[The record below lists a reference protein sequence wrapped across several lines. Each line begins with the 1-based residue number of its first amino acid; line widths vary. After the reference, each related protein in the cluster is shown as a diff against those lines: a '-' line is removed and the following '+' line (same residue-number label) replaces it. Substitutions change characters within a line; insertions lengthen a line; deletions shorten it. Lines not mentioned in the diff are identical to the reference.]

1 MKFYIFFNEFSD
13 FSDWYV
19 EVDKAVSQNEAS
31 KLMVENDFGDT
42 LIDNWYIK
50 SEKEGEKMLEKNSE
64 LKLMRVLT
72 GSEPDPADI
81 QETNTI

>member
-1 MKFYIFFNEFSD
+1 LKFYIFFNEYSD

-19 EVDKAVSQNEAS
+19 EIDKAKNQDEAM

-50 SEKEGEKMLEKNSE
+50 SEKEGEKILEKNSD
-64 LKLMRVLT
+64 LKLIRVLT
-72 GSEPDPADI
+72 GSEEAP
-81 QETNTI
+81 ET

>member
-1 MKFYIFFNEFSD
+1 MKFYIFFNEYSD

-19 EVDKAVSQNEAS
+19 EIDKAKNQDEAM

-50 SEKEGEKMLEKNSE
+50 TEREGEKILEKNSD
-64 LKLMRVLT
+64 LKLIRVLT
-72 GSEPDPADI
+72 GSEEDP
-81 QETNTI
+81 ET

>member
-1 MKFYIFFNEFSD
+1 LKFYIFFNEYSD

-19 EVDKAVSQNEAS
+19 EIDKAKNQDEAM

-50 SEKEGEKMLEKNSE
+50 TEREGEKILEKNSD
-64 LKLMRVLT
+64 LKLIRVLT
-72 GSEPDPADI
+72 GSEEDP
-81 QETNTI
+81 ET